1 MSSLPVSSPVFRG
14 SFPAPS
20 ITFGLYT
27 RAQQR
32 ARLTEAGLP
41 ERLHAGSKCFTG
53 PKDYDFPVS
62 PHLDP
67 DQYPDIT
74 QDLNDLKAE
83 IIDEL
88 KKIQAKNPVLGL
100 PMAMRVMAENFP
112 TGEPWDTKYLP
123 RFPGRDQQGRTQY
136 ALYKGKVVSANY
148 ISNNLYAQITAALGL
163 PLWFSRMAAKMD
175 ACGIAEIIFKRKM
188 PEAELRQFR
197 DTPEDQDAIISAY
210 DDYHRDDPWRR
221 AHIDPKRPYPAD
233 ESGEPA
239 KGRKLERVA

>member
-1 MSSLPVSSPVFRG
+1 MSSLPASSPLLR
-14 SFPAPS
+14 SSMSLPA
-20 ITFGLYT
+20 FGGYT
-27 RAQQR
+27 RAEMRQ
-32 ARLTEAGLP
+32 RLTEEGVP
-41 ERLHAGSKCFTG
+41 PRLHAGSKCYSG
-53 PKDYDFPVS
+53 RKDYDFPVS

-67 DQYPDIT
+67 DRYPDIT
-74 QDLNDLKAE
+74 EDLNELKAE
-83 IIDEL
+83 IIAEL
-88 KKIQAKNPVLGL
+88 KEIRARNPVTGL
-100 PMAMRVMAENFP
+100 AIAMRTMAHNFP

-123 RFPGRDQQGRTQY
+123 KFPGRDRHGRTQY

-148 ISNNLYAQITAALGL
+148 ISNNLYAQITASLGL

-210 DDYHRDDPWRR
+210 DDYHHDDPWRR

-233 ESGEPA
+233 EADNP
-239 KGRKLERVA
+239 RKRRQLEQIA